1 MVADIAYLQQSQQ
14 EINQLEA
21 LFARQRAA
29 YLAQPMPDATQ
40 RVQWL
45 KALRDLLFKEQ
56 QALIEAIDRDF
67 SARSADETLL
77 AEIMPSLHGI
87 HYAAKRVKK
96 WMKPARRA
104 VGLQF
109 QPASAQVVYQPLGV
123 VGVIVPGTIRCSSP
137 SAR

>member
-67 SARSADETLL
+67 SARSADGDVMGLRHREHPIEGVQFHPESVLTDSGHRMLENFL
-77 AEIMPSLHGI
+77 
-87 HYAAKRVKK
+87 
-96 WMKPARRA
+96 RR
-104 VGLQF
+104 
-109 QPASAQVVYQPLGV
+109 
-123 VGVIVPGTIRCSSP
+123 I
-137 SAR
+137 

>member
-56 QALIEAIDRDF
+56 QALIRPSTGT
-67 SARSADETLL
+67 SARAPPTRPCS
-77 AEIMPSLHGI
+77 PRSC
-87 HYAAKRVKK
+87 
-96 WMKPARRA
+96 PACT
-104 VGLQF
+104 
-109 QPASAQVVYQPLGV
+109 ASTTP
-123 VGVIVPGTIRCSSP
+123 P
-137 SAR
+137 SA